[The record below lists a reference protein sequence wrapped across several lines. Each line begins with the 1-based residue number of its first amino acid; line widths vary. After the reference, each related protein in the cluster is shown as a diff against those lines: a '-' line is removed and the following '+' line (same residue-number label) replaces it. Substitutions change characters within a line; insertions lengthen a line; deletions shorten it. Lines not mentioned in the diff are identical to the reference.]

1 MKRLFVS
8 LYFAIILGIL
18 LIGWGSDKIWE
29 YVQPSSDTDIE
40 RIAKLSKSLV
50 PLLNNNVLS
59 LKELS
64 QQLGM
69 EIELFDADQIAW
81 LEADEKKLNMGE
93 PILTYNADNQLTI
106 ILKLNSQQQLLQIGP
121 IDINPDKA
129 EIRQYLLIA
138 SYIFLGAIIALWTW
152 PLWRDLRLLQSSAK
166 QFGTGHFDGTIP
178 VGKSSVIYPLVKTFQ
193 AMAEQIS
200 RLIEEQRQLSNAVSH
215 DLRTPLS
222 RLKFSIAMLKD
233 NADQVEDMK
242 QDVDEIEK
250 LVDEV
255 LSYGRL
261 ENKHQHINYHQV
273 NITEL
278 LHNQIEK
285 LQRGT
290 DKHLQ
295 LAVDDNLFC
304 HCDGHLIER
313 AIQNLINNGI
323 RYGDNEVHI
332 SASHLNNDIVI
343 HVDDDGEGIDILDRK
358 QIFKPFI
365 RLEKSRN
372 KAKGGF
378 GLGLAIVQRILQ
390 WHNGQCL
397 VDGSPLG
404 GARFTL
410 QLPINTDEY

>member
-1 MKRLFVS
+1 MTRLFVS

-29 YVQPSSDTDIE
+29 YTQPSTDTDIE
-40 RIAKLSKSLV
+40 KIAKLSKSLL

-59 LKELS
+59 LTELS
-64 QQLGM
+64 QQLDM
-69 EIELFDADQIAW
+69 DLELFDADQIAW
-81 LEADEKKLNMGE
+81 LQADEKKLNMGE
-93 PILTYNADNQLTI
+93 PILTYNAENQQTI
-106 ILKLNSQQQLLQIGP
+106 ILKLTSRKQLLQIGP
-121 IDINPDKA
+121 IDINPGNA
-129 EIRQYLLIA
+129 EIRQYLLFA
-138 SYIFLGAIIALWTW
+138 SYILLGGFIALWIW
-152 PLWRDLRLLQSSAK
+152 PLWSDLRNLQSAARR
-166 QFGTGHFDGTIP
+166 FGTGHFDGNIP

-222 RLKFSIAMLKD
+222 RLKFSIAMLEI
-233 NADQVEDMK
+233 NAEQIEDMK

-250 LVDEV
+250 LVDEI

-261 ENKHQHINYHQV
+261 ENKHQQINFHNV

-278 LHNQIEK
+278 LQNQIEK

-290 DKHLQ
+290 DKELQ
-295 LAVDDNLFC
+295 LTIIDNLIC

-323 RYGDNEVHI
+323 RYGDKEVHI
-332 SASHLNNDIVI
+332 SATHLNNDIVI
-343 HVDDDGEGIDILDRK
+343 HVDDDGEGIDAVDRDK
-358 QIFKPFI
+358 IFKPFI

-390 WHNGQCL
+390 WHSGQCL
-397 VDGSPLG
+397 VDKSEMG

-410 QLPINTDEY
+410 QLPINRDKF